1 MEGRQEEKATDLA
14 SMWYLQFAET
24 VPLLSQ
30 VKSIPGRELNKVE
43 GGGEIE

>member
-14 SMWYLQFAET
+14 SMWCLQFAET
-24 VPLLSQ
+24 LPSLSK
-30 VKSIPGRELNKVE
+30 VKSIPGRKINKVK